1 MFFCGLTDG
10 TNACRSRLT
19 AHTYRKSIVYE
30 KKKCLRTL
38 IPKHAHPTGL
48 YPLCQLEVLLM
59 EGRVWDAFRTLPRDW
74 AWESCTTP
82 EASSR
87 PRRRTLGENAAFTQ
101 SSSREATGSITNQH
115 RATNVWLG
123 AFSILPSCD
132 IFFSHFHS
140 FIHCKCR
147 HWWFPDNLFFF
158 FVKLTINCDLVA
170 QRYMQVSEFFC
181 WMSVCLSD
189 CLTMIVLYCGQ
200 KKLFLCIWY
209 VFFFAL
215 LFEKLSFIKREDAC
229 LIIYI

>member
-132 IFFSHFHS
+132 IFF
-140 FIHCKCR
+140 
-147 HWWFPDNLFFF
+147 F
-158 FVKLTINCDLVA
+158 FVFI
-170 QRYMQVSEFFC
+170 
-181 WMSVCLSD
+181 
-189 CLTMIVLYCGQ
+189 
-200 KKLFLCIWY
+200 
-209 VFFFAL
+209 
-215 LFEKLSFIKREDAC
+215 LSFIANADIADFQIAFFCKFYNKLRPVGAEVYASQRIFLFDVRLSVWLFDYLWLVFTVDKKNYFC
-229 LIIYI
+229 VFDIYSSLLCYLRNCRL